1 MRTEVSLFLIKVVR
15 AVLKVA
21 VHGNLKKR
29 RIGLPEVLCFLGGL
43 QHSILGGVCVCVRRA
58 RAREGYH

>member
-29 RIGLPEVLCFLGGL
+29 RIGLPEVLCFLGGT
-43 QHSILGGVCVCVRRA
+43 STIVF
-58 RAREGYH
+58 